1 VTGAPTADSSLLM
14 LAMRGK
20 RAVAGSMHMVGGD
33 CLYGRYWGAVEH
45 HPCLHFEVCYYQ
57 AIDYAI
63 EHGLARVEAGA
74 QGEHK
79 LARGY
84 MPVTT
89 YSAHF
94 IRDPSLRRAVARYLI
109 EER

>member
-1 VTGAPTADSSLLM
+1 MPDNTTVLERT
-14 LAMRGK
+14 
-20 RAVAGSMHMVGGD
+20 
-33 CLYGRYWGAVEH
+33 
-45 HPCLHFEVCYYQ
+45 
-57 AIDYAI
+57 IDYAI

-94 IRDPSLRRAVARYLI
+94 IRDPSLRRAVARYLV
-109 EER
+109 EERRAVAANGALLAEYGPYRRTAGCEQD